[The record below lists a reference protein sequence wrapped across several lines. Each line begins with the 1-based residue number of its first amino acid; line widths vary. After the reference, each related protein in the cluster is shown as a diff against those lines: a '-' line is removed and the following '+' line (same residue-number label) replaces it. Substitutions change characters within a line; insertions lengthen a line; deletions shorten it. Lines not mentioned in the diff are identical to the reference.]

1 MAGWDVVEIFEDV
14 ATDTHAFGM
23 HNGHSIIISFRGT
36 TGKQNWMTNLKYS
49 PVRVFFLLLV
59 VVVRRGSAAR
69 LTHSLILALALTH
82 HQTEPFP
89 TLKGAKVHNG
99 FNTAFLSVFAKI
111 RAFIVQARATNPH
124 MSLYVRML
132 SQRCGLPREL
142 SAADAIVCM
151 QVPGRAFAG
160 RSAGQPAAGL
170 PLHAQQH
177 LHRRRR

>member
-1 MAGWDVVEIFEDV
+1 
-14 ATDTHAFGM
+14 M

-49 PVRVFFLLLV
+49 PVRAFLLLLLV

-69 LTHSLILALALTH
+69 LITHSLMLALAH

-111 RAFIVQARATNPH
+111 RAFIIQARATNPH

-132 SQRCGLPREL
+132 SL
-142 SAADAIVCM
+142 SLC
-151 QVPGRAFAG
+151 
-160 RSAGQPAAGL
+160 S
-170 PLHAQQH
+170 
-177 LHRRRR
+177 